1 MDRVWKTKIWIDQLK
16 LESVSLDF
24 ATGGET
30 GVSGAPVASLVW
42 LETRTDFYKVLIYIN
57 KRVSK
62 CYVTD
67 KSDMTI

>member
-1 MDRVWKTKIWIDQLK
+1 MDRVWKIKTWIDQLK

-42 LETRTDFYKVLIYIN
+42 LETRTDFYKVLIRIWTYDIFIIIIL
-57 KRVSK
+57 KLK
-62 CYVTD
+62 
-67 KSDMTI
+67 